1 MLENQSE
8 SGYFYCIFRVLIQ
21 FAAGKGRFRFGKP
34 LQTASNPMPS
44 EAVSVV
50 QYAPLPQTG
59 TTVEE
64 Q

>member
-1 MLENQSE
+1 MLEINRNPA
-8 SGYFYCIFRVLIQ
+8 ILLHFRVLIQ
-21 FAAGKGRFRFGKP
+21 FAAGKGSFRIGKP
-34 LQTASNPMPS
+34 VQTASNPMPS